1 MIKFFRHIRK
11 SLLMENKTGKYFKYA
26 IGEIILVVIGILIA
40 LQINNWN
47 ESRKLQEEIN
57 TYLNQKLVNL
67 SEDQNRLVELKEFRL
82 NSARKSKQLLEL
94 GLTKTNVFDVIKAT
108 KQIFTER
115 RFTTT
120 VERNETSTTKYY
132 WSKKEAAINNLEQE
146 YMRLIELVTF
156 EENRLNTFSESIE
169 LNLWRNGYFNDN
181 RRLYNSM
188 INDLKP
194 SDFEDDIVPIL
205 ILTEANGQ
213 KSLEGILN
221 RNEIANPS
229 IALKLKELI
238 QTNKK
243 LISMI
248 QNYLTN

>member
-1 MIKFFRHIRK
+1 
-11 SLLMENKTGKYFKYA
+11 MENKTGKYFKYA

>member
-11 SLLMENKTGKYFKYA
+11 SLLMENKTSKYFKYA

-47 ESRKLQEEIN
+47 ESRKLQEETN

-67 SEDQNRLVELKEFRL
+67 NEDKIRLIELKEFRL
-82 NSARKSKQLLEL
+82 SSSKKSKYLLEL
-94 GLTKTNVFDVIKAT
+94 GLTKTNVFDVVEAT

-115 RFTTT
+115 RFTST

-132 WSKKEAAINNLEQE
+132 SSKKEAAINNLEQE
-146 YMRLIELVTF
+146 YMRLIELVMF

-169 LNLWRNGYFNDN
+169 LDLWRNGYFNDN

-188 INDLKP
+188 IKDLKS
-194 SDFEDDIVPIL
+194 SDFEDDTIPKL
-205 ILTEANGQ
+205 IINEANGQ

-238 QTNKK
+238 QTNQK

-248 QNYLTN
+248 ENYLNP